1 MIEKIK
7 KVHPKLLVVGDLII
21 DKYLWGEFTRIS
33 PEAPVQVIDVAS
45 ESEVLGGAGNVLN
58 NLKSLGA
65 EIGILS
71 VIGDCEISKSLKSL
85 LASAKVNETHLIT
98 QSDRVSSKKTRI
110 IASHQQVV
118 RYDIET
124 TENINKESELQLLKT
139 FKLIINGYDLVILS
153 DYGKGVLTEK
163 VTKEIIKESA
173 NHEIKVIADPKGS
186 NYSKYFGAYLLTPNK
201 KEASIATGI
210 KIQDKASLLNA
221 LKKLKSE
228 CGLSSSLITL
238 SDEGIAFLDKNLKI
252 HPTVARE
259 VFDVTGAG
267 DTVIASLGYA
277 IAANLCLNE
286 AVQFANLAAGVVVGK
301 VGSATVTF
309 DEIIEY
315 QHSLHKTGCEEKILS
330 LNSFLSKLQKH
341 RNNQKSIVFTNGCF
355 DLLHVGHVKYLHQA
369 KKLGD
374 VLVVAINSD
383 KSVKLNKGPSR
394 PINSFVDR
402 ACIIASLEAVDYVI
416 KFEEE
421 TPINLIKKIIPDF
434 LVKGGDYKNKQVV
447 GQDFAK
453 ELVLIDF
460 VSGKSTTNI
469 IRQLQN
475 D

>member
-1 MIEKIK
+1 MIEKFK
-7 KVHPKLLVVGDLII
+7 KVRPKILVVGDLMI
-21 DKYLWGEFTRIS
+21 DKYLWGECSRIS
-33 PEAPVQVIDVAS
+33 PEAPVQVIDVSS

-58 NLKSLGA
+58 NLTSLGVETA
-65 EIGILS
+65 ILS
-71 VIGDCEISKSLKSL
+71 VIGDCDISKNLKSL

-98 QSDRVSSKKTRI
+98 KSDRVSSKKTRI

-124 TENINKESELQLLKT
+124 SKNIDKESELELIT
-139 FKLIINGYDLVILS
+139 IFKSIVSGYDLIILS

-163 VTKEIIKESA
+163 VTTAIIKESA
-173 NHEIKVIADPKGS
+173 KHGIKVIADPKGDD
-186 NYSKYFGAYLLTPNK
+186 YSKYFGAYLLTPNK
-201 KEASIATGI
+201 KEASIATGV
-210 KIQDKASLLNA
+210 KIQDKISLLNA
-221 LKKLKSE
+221 LKQLKSD
-228 CGLSSSLITL
+228 CNLSFSLITL
-238 SDEGIAFLDKNLKI
+238 SDEGIAYLDKNLKI

-277 IAANLCLNE
+277 IAANLNIDE

-301 VGSATVTF
+301 IGSATVTI

-315 QHSLHKTGCEEKILS
+315 QHSIHQAGCEENILS
-330 LNSFLSKLQKH
+330 LDSLLLEINKH
-341 RNNQKSIVFTNGCF
+341 RNNSKRIVFTNGCF
-355 DLLHVGHVKYLHQA
+355 DILHVGHVQYLHQA

-374 VLVVAINSD
+374 ILIVAINSD
-383 KSVKLNKGPSR
+383 NSVKLNKGPSR
-394 PINSFVDR
+394 PINSFEDR
-402 ACIIASLEAVDYVI
+402 ACIIASLESVDYVI

-421 TPINLIKKIIPDF
+421 TPINLIKKITPDF
-434 LVKGGDYKNKQVV
+434 LVKGGDYKNKQVA

-469 IRQLQN
+469 IKQIKK
-475 D
+475 

>member
-1 MIEKIK
+1 MIEKLK
-7 KVHPKLLVVGDLII
+7 KVRPKILVVGDLMI
-21 DKYLWGEFTRIS
+21 DKYLWGECSRIS
-33 PEAPVQVIDVAS
+33 PEAPVQVIDVSS

-58 NLKSLGA
+58 NLTSLGVETA
-65 EIGILS
+65 ILS
-71 VIGDCEISKSLKSL
+71 VIGDCDISKNLKSL

-98 QSDRVSSKKTRI
+98 KSDRVSSKKTRI

-124 TENINKESELQLLKT
+124 SKNIDKESELELIT
-139 FKLIINGYDLVILS
+139 IFKSIVSGYDLIILS

-163 VTKEIIKESA
+163 VTTAIIKESA
-173 NHEIKVIADPKGS
+173 KHGIKVIADPKGDD
-186 NYSKYFGAYLLTPNK
+186 YSKYFGAYLLTPNK
-201 KEASIATGI
+201 KEASIATGV
-210 KIQDKASLLNA
+210 KIQDKISLLNA
-221 LKKLKSE
+221 LKQLKSD
-228 CGLSSSLITL
+228 CNLSFSLITL
-238 SDEGIAFLDKNLKI
+238 SDEGIAYLDKNLKI

-277 IAANLCLNE
+277 IAANLNIDE

-301 VGSATVTF
+301 IGSATVTI

-315 QHSLHKTGCEEKILS
+315 QHSIHQSGCEENILS
-330 LNSFLSKLQKH
+330 LDSLLSEINKH
-341 RNNQKSIVFTNGCF
+341 RNNSKRIVFTNGCF
-355 DLLHVGHVKYLHQA
+355 DILHVGHVQYLHQA

-374 VLVVAINSD
+374 ILIVAINSD
-383 KSVKLNKGPSR
+383 NSVKLNKGPSR
-394 PINSFVDR
+394 PINSFEDR
-402 ACIIASLEAVDYVI
+402 ACIIASLESVDYVI

-421 TPINLIKKIIPDF
+421 TPINLIKKITPDF
-434 LVKGGDYKNKQVV
+434 LVKGGDYKNKQVA

-469 IRQLQN
+469 IKQIKK
-475 D
+475 

>member
-1 MIEKIK
+1 M
-7 KVHPKLLVVGDLII
+7 
-21 DKYLWGEFTRIS
+21 
-33 PEAPVQVIDVAS
+33 
-45 ESEVLGGAGNVLN
+45 
-58 NLKSLGA
+58 
-65 EIGILS
+65 
-71 VIGDCEISKSLKSL
+71 
-85 LASAKVNETHLIT
+85 
-98 QSDRVSSKKTRI
+98 
-110 IASHQQVV
+110 
-118 RYDIET
+118 
-124 TENINKESELQLLKT
+124 
-139 FKLIINGYDLVILS
+139 
-153 DYGKGVLTEK
+153 
-163 VTKEIIKESA
+163 
-173 NHEIKVIADPKGS
+173 
-186 NYSKYFGAYLLTPNK
+186 
-201 KEASIATGI
+201 
-210 KIQDKASLLNA
+210 
-221 LKKLKSE
+221 
-228 CGLSSSLITL
+228 
-238 SDEGIAFLDKNLKI
+238 
-252 HPTVARE
+252 
-259 VFDVTGAG
+259 
-267 DTVIASLGYA
+267 
-277 IAANLCLNE
+277 
-286 AVQFANLAAGVVVGK
+286 
-301 VGSATVTF
+301 
-309 DEIIEY
+309 
-315 QHSLHKTGCEEKILS
+315 HKTGCEEKILS

>member
-1 MIEKIK
+1 MIEKLK
-7 KVHPKLLVVGDLII
+7 KVRPKILVVGDLMI
-21 DKYLWGEFTRIS
+21 DKYLWGECSRIS
-33 PEAPVQVIDVAS
+33 PEAPVQVIDVSS

-58 NLKSLGA
+58 NLTSLGVETA
-65 EIGILS
+65 ILS
-71 VIGDCEISKSLKSL
+71 VIGDCDISKNLKSL

-98 QSDRVSSKKTRI
+98 KSDRVSSKKTRI

-124 TENINKESELQLLKT
+124 SKNIDKESELELIT
-139 FKLIINGYDLVILS
+139 IFKSIVSGYDLIILS

-163 VTKEIIKESA
+163 VTTAIIKESA
-173 NHEIKVIADPKGS
+173 KHGIKVIADPKGDD
-186 NYSKYFGAYLLTPNK
+186 YSKYFGAYLLTPNK
-201 KEASIATGI
+201 KEASIATGV
-210 KIQDKASLLNA
+210 KIQDKISLLNA
-221 LKKLKSE
+221 LKQLKSD
-228 CGLSSSLITL
+228 CNLSFSLITL
-238 SDEGIAFLDKNLKI
+238 SDEGIAYLDKNLKI

-277 IAANLCLNE
+277 IAANLNIDE

-301 VGSATVTF
+301 IGSATVTI

-315 QHSLHKTGCEEKILS
+315 QHSIHQSGCEENILS
-330 LNSFLSKLQKH
+330 LDSLLLEINKH
-341 RNNQKSIVFTNGCF
+341 RNNSKRIVFTNGCF
-355 DLLHVGHVKYLHQA
+355 DILHVGHVQYLHQA

-374 VLVVAINSD
+374 ILIVAINSD
-383 KSVKLNKGPSR
+383 NSVKLNKGPSR
-394 PINSFVDR
+394 PINSFEDR
-402 ACIIASLEAVDYVI
+402 ACIIASLESVDYVI

-421 TPINLIKKIIPDF
+421 TPLNLIKKITPDF
-434 LVKGGDYKNKQVV
+434 LVKGGDYKNKQVA

-469 IRQLQN
+469 IKQIKK
-475 D
+475 

>member
-1 MIEKIK
+1 MIEKFK
-7 KVHPKLLVVGDLII
+7 KVRPKILVVGDLMI
-21 DKYLWGEFTRIS
+21 DKYLWGECSRIS
-33 PEAPVQVIDVAS
+33 PEAPVQVIDVSS

-58 NLKSLGA
+58 NLTSLGVETA
-65 EIGILS
+65 ILS
-71 VIGDCEISKSLKSL
+71 VIGDCDISKNLKSL

-98 QSDRVSSKKTRI
+98 KSDRVSSKKTRI

-124 TENINKESELQLLKT
+124 SKNIDKESELELIT
-139 FKLIINGYDLVILS
+139 IFKSIVSGYDLIILS

-163 VTKEIIKESA
+163 VTTAIIKESA
-173 NHEIKVIADPKGS
+173 KHGIKVIADPKGDD
-186 NYSKYFGAYLLTPNK
+186 YSKYFGAYLLTPNK
-201 KEASIATGI
+201 KEASIATGV
-210 KIQDKASLLNA
+210 KIQDKISLLNA
-221 LKKLKSE
+221 LKQLKSD
-228 CGLSSSLITL
+228 CNLSFSLITL
-238 SDEGIAFLDKNLKI
+238 SDEGIAYLDKNLKI

-277 IAANLCLNE
+277 IAANLNIDE

-301 VGSATVTF
+301 IGSATVTI

-315 QHSLHKTGCEEKILS
+315 QHSIHQSGCEENILS
-330 LNSFLSKLQKH
+330 LDSLLSEINKH
-341 RNNQKSIVFTNGCF
+341 RNNSKRIVFTNGCF
-355 DLLHVGHVKYLHQA
+355 DILHVGHVQYLHQA

-374 VLVVAINSD
+374 ILIVAINSD
-383 KSVKLNKGPSR
+383 NSVKLNKGPSR
-394 PINSFVDR
+394 PINSFEDR
-402 ACIIASLEAVDYVI
+402 ACIIASLESVDYVI

-421 TPINLIKKIIPDF
+421 TPINLIKKITPDF
-434 LVKGGDYKNKQVV
+434 LVKGGDYKNKQVA

-469 IRQLQN
+469 IKQIKK
-475 D
+475 

>member
-1 MIEKIK
+1 MIEKLK
-7 KVHPKLLVVGDLII
+7 KVRPSILVIGDLVI
-21 DKYLWGEFTRIS
+21 DKYLWGECSRIS
-33 PEAPVQVIDVAS
+33 PEAPVQVIDVLKQ
-45 ESEVLGGAGNVLN
+45 SEVLGGAGNVLN

-65 EIGILS
+65 KIGILS
-71 VIGDCEISKSLKSL
+71 VIGDCEISKNLKSL
-85 LASAKVNETHLIT
+85 LASEKVDKTHLIT

-124 TENINKESELQLLKT
+124 SEKINKESELKLLET
-139 FKLIINGYDLVILS
+139 FKSIVTGFDLVILS
-153 DYGKGVLTEK
+153 DYNKGVLTDK
-163 VTKEIIKESA
+163 VTKEIIKEASKY
-173 NHEIKVIADPKGS
+173 EIKVIADPKGDD
-186 NYSKYFGAYLLTPNK
+186 YSKYFGAYLLTPNK
-201 KEASIATGI
+201 KEASIATGV
-210 KIQDKASLLNA
+210 KIQDKVSLLNA
-221 LKKLKSE
+221 LKKLKSD
-228 CGLSSSLITL
+228 CGLSFSLITL
-238 SDEGIAFLDKNLKI
+238 SDEGIAFLDKNLKT

-277 IAANLCLNE
+277 IASDLNLDD
-286 AVQFANLAAGVVVGK
+286 AVKFANLAAGVVVGK

-315 QHSLHKTGCEEKILS
+315 QLSLYNSGCEEKILS

-355 DLLHVGHVKYLHQA
+355 DILHVGHVKYLQQA

-374 VLVVAINSD
+374 ILIVAINSD
-383 KSVKLNKGPSR
+383 NSVKLNKGPSR
-394 PINSFVDR
+394 PINSFEDR
-402 ACIIASLEAVDYVI
+402 ACIVASLEFVDYVI

-421 TPINLIKKIIPDF
+421 TPLDLIKKITPDF
-434 LVKGGDYKNKQVV
+434 LVKGGDYNNKQVV

-460 VSGKSTTNI
+460 VSGKSTTNTI
-469 IRQLQN
+469 KQIKN
-475 D
+475 N

>member
-1 MIEKIK
+1 MIEKFK
-7 KVHPKLLVVGDLII
+7 KVRPKILVVGDLMI
-21 DKYLWGEFTRIS
+21 DKYLWGECSRIS
-33 PEAPVQVIDVAS
+33 PEAPVQVIDVSS

-58 NLKSLGA
+58 NLTSLGVETA
-65 EIGILS
+65 ILS
-71 VIGDCEISKSLKSL
+71 VIGDCDISKNLKSL

-98 QSDRVSSKKTRI
+98 KSDRVSSKKTRI

-124 TENINKESELQLLKT
+124 SKNIDKESELELIT
-139 FKLIINGYDLVILS
+139 IFKSIVSGYDLIILS

-163 VTKEIIKESA
+163 VTTAIIKESA
-173 NHEIKVIADPKGS
+173 KHGIKVIADPKGDD
-186 NYSKYFGAYLLTPNK
+186 YSKYFGAYLLTPNK
-201 KEASIATGI
+201 KEASIATGV
-210 KIQDKASLLNA
+210 KIQDKISLLNA
-221 LKKLKSE
+221 LKQLKSD
-228 CGLSSSLITL
+228 CNLSFSLITL
-238 SDEGIAFLDKNLKI
+238 SDEGIAYLDKNLKI

-277 IAANLCLNE
+277 IAANLNIDE

-301 VGSATVTF
+301 IGSATVTI

-315 QHSLHKTGCEEKILS
+315 QHSIHQSGCEENILS
-330 LNSFLSKLQKH
+330 LDSLLSEINKH
-341 RNNQKSIVFTNGCF
+341 RNNSKRIVFTNGCF
-355 DLLHVGHVKYLHQA
+355 DILHVGHVQYLHQA

-374 VLVVAINSD
+374 ILIVAINSD
-383 KSVKLNKGPSR
+383 NSVKLNKGPSR
-394 PINSFVDR
+394 PINSFEDR
-402 ACIIASLEAVDYVI
+402 ACIIASLESVDYVI

-421 TPINLIKKIIPDF
+421 TPLNLIKKITPDF
-434 LVKGGDYKNKQVV
+434 LVKGGDYKNKQVA

-469 IRQLQN
+469 IKQIKK
-475 D
+475 

>member
-1 MIEKIK
+1 MIEKFK
-7 KVHPKLLVVGDLII
+7 KVRPKILVVGDLMI
-21 DKYLWGEFTRIS
+21 DKYLWGECSRIS
-33 PEAPVQVIDVAS
+33 PEAPVQVIDVSS

-58 NLKSLGA
+58 NLTSLGVETA
-65 EIGILS
+65 ILS
-71 VIGDCEISKSLKSL
+71 VIGDCDISKNLKSL

-98 QSDRVSSKKTRI
+98 KSDRVSSKKTRI

-124 TENINKESELQLLKT
+124 SKNIDKESELELIT
-139 FKLIINGYDLVILS
+139 IFKSIVSGYDLIILS

-163 VTKEIIKESA
+163 VTTAIIKESA
-173 NHEIKVIADPKGS
+173 KHGIKVIADPKGDD
-186 NYSKYFGAYLLTPNK
+186 YSKYFGAYLLTPNK
-201 KEASIATGI
+201 KEASIATGV
-210 KIQDKASLLNA
+210 KIQDKISLLNA
-221 LKKLKSE
+221 LKQLKSD
-228 CGLSSSLITL
+228 CNLSFSLITL
-238 SDEGIAFLDKNLKI
+238 SDEGIAYLDKNLKI

-277 IAANLCLNE
+277 IAANLNIDE

-301 VGSATVTF
+301 VGSATVTI

-315 QHSLHKTGCEEKILS
+315 QHSIHQSGCEENILS
-330 LNSFLSKLQKH
+330 LDSLLSEINKH
-341 RNNQKSIVFTNGCF
+341 RNNSKRIVFTNGCF
-355 DLLHVGHVKYLHQA
+355 DILHVGHVQYLHQA

-374 VLVVAINSD
+374 ILIVAINSD
-383 KSVKLNKGPSR
+383 NSVKLNKGPSR
-394 PINSFVDR
+394 PINSFEDR
-402 ACIIASLEAVDYVI
+402 ACIIASLESVDYVI

-421 TPINLIKKIIPDF
+421 TPINLIKKITPDF
-434 LVKGGDYKNKQVV
+434 LVKGGDYKNKQVA

-469 IRQLQN
+469 IKQIKK
-475 D
+475 

>member
-1 MIEKIK
+1 MIEKFK
-7 KVHPKLLVVGDLII
+7 KVRPKILVVGDLMI
-21 DKYLWGEFTRIS
+21 DKYLWGECSRIS
-33 PEAPVQVIDVAS
+33 PEAPVQVIDVSS

-58 NLKSLGA
+58 NLTSLGVETA
-65 EIGILS
+65 ILS
-71 VIGDCEISKSLKSL
+71 VIGDCDISKNLKSL

-98 QSDRVSSKKTRI
+98 KSDRVSSKKTRI

-124 TENINKESELQLLKT
+124 SKNIDKESELELIT
-139 FKLIINGYDLVILS
+139 IFKSIVSGYDLIILS

-163 VTKEIIKESA
+163 VTTAIIKESA
-173 NHEIKVIADPKGS
+173 KHGIKVIADPKGDD
-186 NYSKYFGAYLLTPNK
+186 YSKYFGAYLLTPNK
-201 KEASIATGI
+201 KEASIATGV
-210 KIQDKASLLNA
+210 KIQDKISLLNA
-221 LKKLKSE
+221 LKQLKSD
-228 CGLSSSLITL
+228 CNLSFSLITL
-238 SDEGIAFLDKNLKI
+238 SDEGIAYLDKNLKI

-277 IAANLCLNE
+277 IAANLNIDE

-301 VGSATVTF
+301 IGSATVTI

-315 QHSLHKTGCEEKILS
+315 QHSIHQSGCEENILS
-330 LNSFLSKLQKH
+330 LDSLLSEINKH
-341 RNNQKSIVFTNGCF
+341 RNNSKRIVFTNGCF
-355 DLLHVGHVKYLHQA
+355 DILHVGHVKYLHQA

-374 VLVVAINSD
+374 ILIVAINSD
-383 KSVKLNKGPSR
+383 NSVKLNKGPSR
-394 PINSFVDR
+394 PINSFEDR
-402 ACIIASLEAVDYVI
+402 ACIIASLESVDYVI

-421 TPINLIKKIIPDF
+421 TPINLIKKITPDF
-434 LVKGGDYKNKQVV
+434 LVKGGDYKNKQVA

-469 IRQLQN
+469 IKQIKK
-475 D
+475 

>member
-1 MIEKIK
+1 MIEKFK
-7 KVHPKLLVVGDLII
+7 KVRPKILVVGDLMI
-21 DKYLWGEFTRIS
+21 DKYLWGECSRIS
-33 PEAPVQVIDVAS
+33 PEAPVQVIDVSS

-58 NLKSLGA
+58 NLTSLGVETA
-65 EIGILS
+65 ILS
-71 VIGDCEISKSLKSL
+71 VIGDCDISKNLKSL

-98 QSDRVSSKKTRI
+98 KSDRVSSKKTRI

-124 TENINKESELQLLKT
+124 SKNIDKESELELIT
-139 FKLIINGYDLVILS
+139 IFKSIVSGYDLIILS

-163 VTKEIIKESA
+163 VTTAIIKESA
-173 NHEIKVIADPKGS
+173 KHGIKVIADPKGDD
-186 NYSKYFGAYLLTPNK
+186 YSKYFGAYLLTPNK
-201 KEASIATGI
+201 KEASIATGV
-210 KIQDKASLLNA
+210 KIQDKISLLNA
-221 LKKLKSE
+221 LKQLKSD
-228 CGLSSSLITL
+228 CNLSFSLITL
-238 SDEGIAFLDKNLKI
+238 SDEGIAYLDKNLKI

-277 IAANLCLNE
+277 IAANLNIDE

-301 VGSATVTF
+301 IGSATVTI

-315 QHSLHKTGCEEKILS
+315 QHSIHQSGCEENILS
-330 LNSFLSKLQKH
+330 LDSLLLEINKH
-341 RNNQKSIVFTNGCF
+341 RNNSKRIVFTNGCF
-355 DLLHVGHVKYLHQA
+355 DILHVGHVQYLHQA

-374 VLVVAINSD
+374 ILIVAINSD
-383 KSVKLNKGPSR
+383 NSVKLNKGPSR
-394 PINSFVDR
+394 PINSFEDR
-402 ACIIASLEAVDYVI
+402 ACIIASLESVDYVI

-421 TPINLIKKIIPDF
+421 TPINLIKKITPDF
-434 LVKGGDYKNKQVV
+434 LVKGGDYKNKQVA

-469 IRQLQN
+469 IKQIKK
-475 D
+475 